1 MAASIQIGENG
12 YKLVDTGSGLVVQS
26 SAGVIVG
33 RLDGNGIITAAEG
46 VFTAVAALNSNIPSW
61 AKRITINLNDLAT
74 SDTGIPMVRLTSTA
88 VETSG
93 YKGTVGNIVA
103 AGVNFYSLAG
113 LGFVLADSYAAN
125 VKMSG
130 RITLE
135 KVYTLSGNQIWA
147 IESRVAR
154 SDGTVTTWMTQGSK
168 TLTGVLTGVQ
178 LAILG
183 SGTFAGGSY
192 SINYE

>member
-1 MAASIQIGENG
+1 MAGLIQIGENG
-12 YKLVDTGSGLVVQS
+12 FKLVDTGSGLVIQNA
-26 SAGVIVG
+26 AGVVVG
-33 RLDGNGIITAAEG
+33 RLDSNGLITAAEG
-46 VFTAVAALNSNIPSW
+46 VLPSVAAIDVPIPAW
-61 AKRITINLNDLAT
+61 AKRITINLNDAAT

-88 VETSG
+88 VETTG
-93 YKGTVGNIVA
+93 YKGTVGNVVA
-103 AGVNFYSLAG
+103 AGVNFFALAG
-113 LGFVLADSYAAN
+113 VGFVLADSYAPN

-154 SDGTVTTWMTQGSK
+154 SDGSVTTWMTQGSK
-168 TLTGVLTGVQ
+168 NLAGLLTGIRLG
-178 LAILG
+178 ILG

-192 SINYE
+192 SVNYE